1 MEQFNTYF
9 ISYKKSILD
18 ALTQLNMVSDNG
30 MLTLFVV
37 DDNNCVVGSLTD
49 GDCRR
54 ALISGI
60 GLNETVAS
68 VMHKDFTYISDSN
81 YSVELI
87 KHIRQKRL
95 KLVPY
100 LNDDKTMRKILDFS
114 GGKSYLPIDAVLMA
128 GGKGERLR
136 PLTLTTPKPLL
147 KVGDK
152 PIIDYNI
159 DNLMH
164 YGVDHIHVTVNY
176 LAEQIEDHFSSEKN
190 GVKINCVRE
199 GEKFLGTVGGVQYI
213 TDWHND
219 VILLMNSDLFTNINL
234 EDFYLHFLKHK
245 ADMSVAAM
253 PYNVNIPY
261 GILELEDTRNI
272 IGIKEKPSYYY
283 YANAGIYLF
292 KKELI
297 DFIPKNE
304 YYDATDFL
312 LDVIKSKRKVV
323 RFPISGY
330 WIDIGKPTDFQK
342 VQEIAGHLG
351 KLKNFDTW

>member
-1 MEQFNTYF
+1 MNVQVLN
-9 ISYKKSILD
+9 IYKIHYSCTILD

-37 DDNNCVVGSLTD
+37 DDNDCVIGSLTD

-60 GLNETVAS
+60 ALNEAVES
-68 VMHKDFTYISDSN
+68 VMHKDFTYIITGSN
-81 YSVELI
+81 YSIELI
-87 KHIRQKRL
+87 KHIRQKGL

-100 LNDDKTMRKILDFS
+100 LNGDKTIRKILDFS
-114 GGKSYLPIDAVLMA
+114 DGKSYLPIDAVLMA

-164 YGVDHIHVTVNY
+164 YGIDHIHVTVNY

-190 GVKINCVRE
+190 GVKINCIRE

-213 TDWHND
+213 TEWYND

-234 EDFYLHFLKHK
+234 EDFYLHFLKYK

-272 IGIKEKPSYYY
+272 VGIKEKPNYYY

-292 KKELI
+292 KKELL
-297 DFIPKNE
+297 DFIPKGR

-312 LDVIKSKRKVV
+312 MDLIKHNRKVI

-330 WIDIGKPTDFQK
+330 WIDIGKPADFQK
-342 VQEIAGHLG
+342 IQEIAGHL
-351 KLKNFDTW
+351 KK